1 MLQNLVDIFAA
12 PGAVFERLKSRPH
25 WLLPLLL
32 VTVATAS
39 IQIGYVMTTDFNY
52 LVDQL
57 IEQTL
62 ASNPDARASEV
73 RAAMENLN
81 PSLIGISGSVAVVV
95 IVVVINCIYAGYL
108 SFLNK
113 FSVQE
118 LGYRHWLSLST
129 WSGMPALF
137 TALAAWVVMLGSI
150 NGQVPQTA
158 LQPLSLDG
166 LLNLQSNNALL
177 QNLSLPQ
184 FWSMAL
190 LVIGYRVFTGANWT
204 RSAIATLAPYA
215 VIYGIWA
222 LFAFL

>member
-1 MLQNLVDIFAA
+1 MLQNLIDIFVA
-12 PGAVFERLKSRPH
+12 PGAVFERLKSHPH

-32 VTVATAS
+32 VVVATAS
-39 IQIGYVMTTDFNY
+39 IQIGYVTTTDFNY

-62 ASNPDARASEV
+62 ASNPNARASEV
-73 RAAMENLN
+73 RAAMGNLN
-81 PSLIGISGSVAVVV
+81 PTLIGISGSVAVIV

-118 LGYRHWLSLST
+118 FGYRHWLSLSA
-129 WSGMPALF
+129 WSGMPTLF
-137 TALAAWVVMLGSI
+137 AALAAWVVMLSSS
-150 NGQVPQTA
+150 NGQVPQSA
-158 LQPLSLDG
+158 LQPLSIDG
-166 LLNLQSNNALL
+166 LLNLHSNNALL

-190 LVIGYRVFTGANWT
+190 LVVGYRHFTGTNWT
-204 RSAIATLAPYA
+204 RASIATLAPYA

-222 LFAFL
+222 LLAFL